1 VKNPLTRLFAGL
13 FVYFA
18 VSLCLCLGLPAA
30 WAADPNA
37 DIYGTWRITR
47 DVSPEGSISGRN
59 QRQIDK
65 MIGKTAVISAERF
78 ALNNRT
84 CSRPRYA
91 RSTDDTATY
100 FYREWR
106 VNSDEMPLGERVTI
120 IEVGCDDTDLI
131 YPVDQNRLIIADDG
145 DFFEAVRV
153 GVEAA
158 SKLSPGPTQTES
170 DRVNADIFGTWT
182 INGVN
187 WERAT
192 AQSKKKGNIF
202 IGMPVYISASRFF
215 YNENTCKQPTYK
227 RSKQNKASHF
237 HGDWRAD
244 PARLPL
250 PEMVTIIETECGTI
264 YPVSKHRI
272 LIEDK
277 SGTFFSA
284 VPLSGESPG

>member
-1 VKNPLTRLFAGL
+1 MRTAFFGGLRIVLFPIVLGIGSVPAQAQDANSD
-13 FVYFA
+13 VY
-18 VSLCLCLGLPAA
+18 GR
-30 WAADPNA
+30 
-37 DIYGTWRITR
+37 WRVTR
-47 DVSPEGSISGRN
+47 DVSPEGAITGRN
-59 QRQIDK
+59 ESQLRAI
-65 MIGKTAVISAERF
+65 IGKVAVIGPEKFAFNGSDCNSPKYTRSA
-78 ALNNRT
+78 
-84 CSRPRYA
+84 
-91 RSTDDTATY
+91 DDTATY

-106 VNSDEMPLGERVTI
+106 VNSDEMPLGDKLTI
-120 IEVGCDDTDLI
+120 VQVDCDLHFL
-131 YPVDQNRLIIADDG
+131 YPVDRNRLIIADDG

-153 GVEAA
+153 GSGVTQKSPTAA
-158 SKLSPGPTQTES
+158 NNTRS
-170 DRVNADIFGTWT
+170 RANADIFGTWT

-187 WERAT
+187 WGRAT
-192 AQSKKKGNIF
+192 PQSKKKANIF

-250 PEMVTIIETECGTI
+250 PKILTIIETDCGTI

-284 VPLSGESPG
+284 MPLSGESPG